1 VSARQH
7 RLEVPGQGYRTQLG
21 YRARVS
27 NQHKEEE
34 EEEEEEEEK
43 SHTRITLINEMNDK
57 TQEDENYERRN

>member
-1 VSARQH
+1 
-7 RLEVPGQGYRTQLG
+7 
-21 YRARVS
+21 VS
-27 NQHKEEE
+27 NQHK

>member
-1 VSARQH
+1 
-7 RLEVPGQGYRTQLG
+7 
-21 YRARVS
+21 VS
-27 NQHKEEE
+27 NQHKE